1 MASMLPTLDEG
12 FTSGSL
18 KGSYAVWSI
27 NQGGRAETASL
38 GVLTFDGAGGVRGST
53 VTNRPGSAF
62 GQRVLVTATIQGRYV
77 IDDDGSGYG
86 SARVSSAPS
95 EGGGAET
102 TATLLITKAEA
113 TSGVPRALEFSWM
126 EDAVDAG
133 TGGLTMLLGVRHP
146 DDGAFSL
153 ASFSG
158 TYGGPGI
165 GHGGYTPAAAIGI
178 GAVNFHGDGNFT
190 AVDIQNLPGT
200 LFGERRNATFDTENG
215 QYVVNED
222 GTGMIIAPGGRAP
235 LVITRSRTENGV
247 RICLEYY
254 FVTVDLHPITGNLI
268 KTTVSKRL
276 V

>member
-1 MASMLPTLDEG
+1 MVSMLPTLDEG
-12 FTSGSL
+12 FTNDSL
-18 KGSYAVWSI
+18 KGSYAVYSI

-38 GVLTFDGAGGVRGST
+38 GVLTFDGAGRVSGST
-53 VTNRPGSAF
+53 VTNVPGSPF
-62 GQRVLVTATIQGRYV
+62 GQRVLVTATIEGTYTV
-77 IDDDGSGYG
+77 DDNGSGYG
-86 SARVSSAPS
+86 SARASSTLS
-95 EGGGAET
+95 TGSRT
-102 TATLLITKAEA
+102 DSTATLLITKAERA
-113 TSGVPRALEFSWM
+113 AGAPLALEFSWM
-126 EDAVDAG
+126 EDAVDPT
-133 TGGLTMLLGVRHP
+133 TGGLTMLLGIRHP

-165 GHGGYTPAAAIGI
+165 GHGGSTPAAAIGI
-178 GAVNFHGDGNFT
+178 GAVNFHGDGVFT

-215 QYVVNED
+215 QYIVNSD

-254 FVTVDLHPITGNLI
+254 FVTVDLHALTANLI
-268 KTTVSKRL
+268 TTTVSKRL
-276 V
+276 P